1 MSKFLETNGFIGM
14 IGEVDVKKDLVK
26 SLEKIKHRAWKQIT
40 IINNKEILNIEDY
53 LEEPNSKIA
62 IGCCITSN
70 NEQHTKNNI
79 AIHGMQPIC
88 HPAYTIS
95 ACRQVQWL
103 RARKHYLLNRG

>member
-14 IGEVDVKKDLVK
+14 IGEVDLKKDLIK

-40 IINNKEILNIEDY
+40 IISNKEILNIEDY

-79 AIHGMQPIC
+79 AIHGMHPIF
-88 HPAYTIS
+88 HRVFTIFV
-95 ACRQVQWL
+95 CRQGIWSPAKK
-103 RARKHYLLNRG
+103 RF